1 MKNDSHLE
9 DNKKKN
15 ISPSKV
21 EALQTEMSRL
31 QDSHQAE
38 VNDLKAQIEFF
49 QEKIHELE
57 LSARI
62 NQGDQERDLKEL
74 Q

>member
-1 MKNDSHLE
+1 MVKAMKNDSHLE

-38 VNDLKAQIEFF
+38 VNDLKA
-49 QEKIHELE
+49 
-57 LSARI
+57 
-62 NQGDQERDLKEL
+62 
-74 Q
+74 